1 MGGERSILEDILY
14 IAFSILDS
22 LAALF
27 LMFRIFRFP
36 FMEYIKEVIVIA
48 TIISLESY
56 FVRVIINCPDLDP
69 IIQAWVY
76 VITLRYICK
85 FSWKR
90 AQVVSLIGYLGFMA
104 VQLSSFLILDLLGVV
119 VYADTQLLWGLGT
132 HLIQITTDILCFIIG
147 WLIYRNGFSFMPR
160 PPHDLRVNEKIS
172 STNWLILVLG
182 NVVLYVTL
190 YWILNFQS
198 ILIIPIVIL
207 TYAILLFYYR
217 KKDRMT

>member
-1 MGGERSILEDILY
+1 MEDILY

-36 FMEYIKEVIVIA
+36 FKEYIKETIAIA

-56 FVRVIINCPDLDP
+56 FVRVVIKLPDLDP
-69 IIQAWVY
+69 IIQAWIY
-76 VITLRYICK
+76 VIALRFICK
-85 FSWKR
+85 FSWRR

-104 VQLSSFLILDLLGVV
+104 IQLSSFLILDLLDIV
-119 VYADTQLLWGLGT
+119 VYADTQLLGGLGT
-132 HLIQITTDILCFIIG
+132 YLIQITSEILCFIIG

-160 PPHDLRVNEKIS
+160 PPHDLRINEKIS
-172 STNWLILVLG
+172 GTNWFILILG
-182 NVVLYVTL
+182 NVVIYVTL
-190 YWILNFQS
+190 YWILNFHS
-198 ILIIPIVIL
+198 ILIIPVVIL

-217 KKDRMT
+217 EKDRMR